1 MLVSD
6 ATQITLRGA
15 KRLQVDQRAKHDINI
30 DVSFFR
36 MTKRPR
42 QGADNLEPKLLPNVD
57 GGCVRRNDKVKLHCA
72 KTKPARFAQT
82 MFAHRA
88 TNSLPARVRCNH
100 ERGVR
105 HVRSWTG
112 LIWFQD
118 VGAHHMSI
126 LFGNVRV
133 RAGPK
138 PICQR
143 LLARH
148 VRINC
153 VSVPGSRHD
162 TKNLPDRVAI
172 LVCRWSNLWHDA
184 NNNAGTK
191 NGSTSSAQCK
201 PRSESGQFL
210 FGTPWSFA
218 RSTKILR
225 HTSHV
230 TVRFL

>member
-1 MLVSD
+1 MLKGGWQS
-6 ATQITLRGA
+6 
-15 KRLQVDQRAKHDINI
+15 
-30 DVSFFR
+30 
-36 MTKRPR
+36 
-42 QGADNLEPKLLPNVD
+42 ADDLETKLLPKVNRR
-57 GGCVRRNDKVKLHCA
+57 CVCRNDKVKLHCA
-72 KTKPARFAQT
+72 KTEPARFAQT

-88 TNSLPARVRCNH
+88 TDSLPARIRCDH

-105 HVRSWTG
+105 HVRSCAG

-118 VGAHHMSI
+118 VSAHYMSI

-143 LLARH
+143 PLARH
-148 VRINC
+148 VRVNC
-153 VSVPGSRHD
+153 VSVPRSKHG
-162 TKNLPDRVAI
+162 TKNRQDRVAI
-172 LVCRWSNLWHDA
+172 LVCRWSNLWHNA
-184 NNNAGTK
+184 NNNAGTR
-191 NGSTSSAQCK
+191 NRSTSSTQCK
-201 PRSESGQFL
+201 PRSESGEFL

>member
-1 MLVSD
+1 ML
-6 ATQITLRGA
+6 
-15 KRLQVDQRAKHDINI
+15 KRAWQSADDPE
-30 DVSFFR
+30 
-36 MTKRPR
+36 TKS
-42 QGADNLEPKLLPNVD
+42 LPKVNRR
-57 GGCVRRNDKVKLHCA
+57 CVCRNDKVKLHCA

-88 TNSLPARVRCNH
+88 ANSLPARVRCNH

-105 HVRSWTG
+105 DVRSWAS

-118 VGAHHMSI
+118 VSAHYMSI

-133 RAGPK
+133 RTGPK

-153 VSVPGSRHD
+153 VSVPG
-162 TKNLPDRVAI
+162 TKHGAKHLPDRVAI
-172 LVCRWSNLWHDA
+172 LVCRWSNLGHDA
-184 NNNAGTK
+184 NNNVGTR
-191 NGSTSSAQCK
+191 NRSTSSAQCK
-201 PRSESGQFL
+201 PRSESGEFL
-210 FGTPWSFA
+210 FGAPWSFS

>member
-1 MLVSD
+1 ML
-6 ATQITLRGA
+6 
-15 KRLQVDQRAKHDINI
+15 KRAWQ
-30 DVSFFR
+30 S
-36 MTKRPR
+36 
-42 QGADNLEPKLLPNVD
+42 ADDLETKLLPKVNRR
-57 GGCVRRNDKVKLHCA
+57 CVCRNDKVKLHCA

-88 TNSLPARVRCNH
+88 ANSLAAGIRRDH

-105 HVRSWTG
+105 DVRSCAD
-112 LIWFQD
+112 LIRLQD
-118 VGAHHMSI
+118 VSAHYLSI
-126 LFGNVRV
+126 LFGDV
-133 RAGPK
+133 RARVGPE

-153 VSVPGSRHD
+153 VSVPRSRHG

-172 LVCRWSNLWHDA
+172 LVCRWSNLGHDA
-184 NNNAGTK
+184 NNNAGTR
-191 NGSTSSAQCK
+191 NRSTSSAQCK
-201 PRSESGQFL
+201 PRGESGEFL
-210 FGTPWSFA
+210 FGTPWFFA
-218 RSTKILR
+218 RSTQILR